1 MDIYTWTD
9 SRGFQFFQ
17 WHFNLKGG
25 LMDLRRNLNMPMT
38 SIDTNARK
46 DWVALHHWEL
56 QPTSANLPAGWLTNC
71 TIRSPRATNLFC
83 FPGFS
88 NLMSVPKNYGSW
100 QGLQFIL
107 CKIQALANFPNSKI
121 PEWPFACW
129 LWPKQGLKN
138 PHKNLNKG
146 PWPMNLLL
154 PSHLPS

>member
-1 MDIYTWTD
+1 
-9 SRGFQFFQ
+9 
-17 WHFNLKGG
+17 
-25 LMDLRRNLNMPMT
+25 MDLRRNLNMPMT

-107 CKIQALANFPNSKI
+107 CKIQALAKLQNPGMTLCLLAVAQTGFEEPSQKPEQRPLTYESPFTFPSSFI
-121 PEWPFACW
+121 R
-129 LWPKQGLKN
+129 
-138 PHKNLNKG
+138 HRRH
-146 PWPMNLLL
+146 
-154 PSHLPS
+154 S